1 MNLPR
6 LVAAAAA
13 GATVLAVVDTKPP
26 IVVSHDAGTTWRE
39 SGRGLPAG
47 RAIAI
52 AVDDPD
58 TAVYAARNR
67 LYVTRDGGVFWNAL
81 AVELP
86 EIDAVRLRELNSPR
100 ATIDS
105 RAADEHAVDAV
116 ALAVGLRVERRRTVQ
131 LGALRDLD
139 LLAERDAAVAC
150 EMDRERAG
158 RRARRC
164 ILGDAVTGR
173 EHPRLPAR
181 PVDVREAVDAVA
193 GRPLERDQVGPQRRD
208 LVR

>member
-1 MNLPR
+1 MNAIVSTGAGVFAVDLDTEEVEPFEAELEPIETLSLNLPR

-13 GATVLAVVDTKPP
+13 GATVFAVVDTKPP

-52 AVDDPD
+52 AVEDPD

-86 EIDAVRLRELNSPR
+86 EIESVRLR
-100 ATIDS
+100 D
-105 RAADEHAVDAV
+105 
-116 ALAVGLRVERRRTVQ
+116 
-131 LGALRDLD
+131 
-139 LLAERDAAVAC
+139 
-150 EMDRERAG
+150 
-158 RRARRC
+158 
-164 ILGDAVTGR
+164 
-173 EHPRLPAR
+173 
-181 PVDVREAVDAVA
+181 
-193 GRPLERDQVGPQRRD
+193 
-208 LVR
+208 